1 MKSSLLRLFYHF
13 YQVRRKRRHGH
24 GYHPLQTDN
33 HTTVSRTFHL
43 YKHPLVALEVTTR
56 NTDFRTFTQVHLIG
70 TEEDKML
77 VIRSSHSDKL
87 PHLIIGH
94 NDFLPVAD
102 INHILKIRKFEL
114 HLLKFGLDGM
124 NKYQITDNG
133 NQLTPLAPVPYTNLV
148 THGNEIVDSFFI
160 QQSLDLH
167 PPAISGTHGKP
178 LHFFT

>member
-1 MKSSLLRLFYHF
+1 
-13 YQVRRKRRHGH
+13 
-24 GYHPLQTDN
+24 
-33 HTTVSRTFHL
+33 
-43 YKHPLVALEVTTR
+43 
-56 NTDFRTFTQVHLIG
+56 
-70 TEEDKML
+70 ML

-133 NQLTPLAPVPYTNLV
+133 NQLTPLAPVPYTNFV

>member
-1 MKSSLLRLFYHF
+1 
-13 YQVRRKRRHGH
+13 
-24 GYHPLQTDN
+24 
-33 HTTVSRTFHL
+33 
-43 YKHPLVALEVTTR
+43 
-56 NTDFRTFTQVHLIG
+56 
-70 TEEDKML
+70 ML

-102 INHILKIRKFEL
+102 INHILKIRKF
-114 HLLKFGLDGM
+114 
-124 NKYQITDNG
+124 DNG
-133 NQLTPLAPVPYTNLV
+133 NQLTPLAPVPYTNFV

-167 PPAISGTHGKP
+167 PPAIGGTHGKP